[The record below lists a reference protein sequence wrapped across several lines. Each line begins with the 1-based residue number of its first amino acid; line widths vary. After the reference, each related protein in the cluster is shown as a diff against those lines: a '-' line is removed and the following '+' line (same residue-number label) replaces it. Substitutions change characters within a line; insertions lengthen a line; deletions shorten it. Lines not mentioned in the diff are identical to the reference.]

1 MKLPI
6 AITLMI
12 LSETCLASVPPMY
25 AVCTNASS
33 VSHMEFNK
41 NALNP
46 KIPFHFTGTIS
57 YARQAHDA
65 QMRTLA
71 VSDSAGSA
79 ILTCA
84 NGIRDANR
92 LAPGA
97 TAEIS
102 VKAPAAKIILLTT
115 FGTSDGIAHALANGA
130 TGAILKD
137 ADNTQLAAAI
147 RKVASGGEYVSQEIR
162 QQLAVD
168 PPIPELTP
176 RQRDV
181 LGSMVRGLTDHDM
194 ARQFG
199 IRQDGVNDH
208 VRAILAK
215 LGAANRTEA
224 VAIAL
229 RKHLLKA

>member
-1 MKLPI
+1 MTRPSDAKIKVLI
-6 AITLMI
+6 ADDHTIVRAGLAALLGTEHDLEVIGQAKNGVEAIHETIRLRPDVVIMDLM
-12 LSETCLASVPPMY
+12 M
-25 AVCTNASS
+25 
-33 VSHMEFNK
+33 
-41 NALNP
+41 P
-46 KIPFHFTGTIS
+46 KKDG
-57 YARQAHDA
+57 
-65 QMRTLA
+65 
-71 VSDSAGSA
+71 VE
-79 ILTCA
+79 
-84 NGIRDANR
+84 
-92 LAPGA
+92 A

-102 VKAPAAKIILLTT
+102 AKVPMAKVILLTT

-130 TGAILKD
+130 NGAILKD
-137 ADNTQLAAAI
+137 ADNTQIAAAI

-162 QQLAVD
+162 QQLTVD

-176 RQRDV
+176 RQKDI